1 MLRSSWR
8 WLAGCVALA
17 VPLAVPAHHSVAFY
31 SNDKIELRG
40 EITKIE
46 WQNPHIQ
53 FGFRTVGSDGVEKMW
68 RLESSSIFLRLK
80 DGVTRDLFRA
90 GDEVKVF
97 GRTSAHDAS
106 AILVTNMLLPDGR
119 EAPLWP
125 DAAPHF
131 VSADKMIKATAQL
144 VDAAAE
150 NRGIFRVWRPDAL
163 LTPGRLEGLPYTDAA
178 VAARKSFDLLAAA
191 ARCEPEGMP
200 RIMIALFPFEFV
212 DRGNEIALRTE
223 LYDTERTIHMD
234 RKAPP
239 AGERPSKLGYS
250 VGEWQD
256 GALVVK
262 TTLVNWPYFD
272 TSGTPLSANV
282 RIEERYTLSSDQTRL
297 DFAMT
302 VDDSTTFT
310 APAELNI
317 TWDAYGDT
325 IGRYDCKRG

>member
-53 FGFRTVGSDGVEKMW
+53 FGLRTVGSDGVEKMW

-97 GRTSAHDAS
+97 GRTSARDAS

-131 VSADKMIKATAQL
+131 VSADRMIKATPQL

-178 VAARKSFDLLAAA
+178 VAARKSFDLLAAS

-200 RIMIALFPFEFV
+200 RIMIALFPFELV
-212 DRGNEIALRTE
+212 DHGREISLRTE
-223 LYDTERTIHMD
+223 LYDTQRTIHMD
-234 RKAPP
+234 RTAPP
-239 AGERPSKLGYS
+239 PGEPASKLGYS
-250 VGEWQD
+250 VGEWRD
-256 GALVVK
+256 GQLIVN
-262 TTLVNWPYFD
+262 TTRVNWPYFD
-272 TSGTPLSANV
+272 QSGTPISENV
-282 RIEERYTLSSDQTRL
+282 QIEEHFKVNGDQTRL
-297 DFAMT
+297 DYELT
-302 VDDSTTFT
+302 VVDPATFKS
-310 APAELNI
+310 PATLDFS
-317 TWDAYGDT
+317 WLAYGDT
-325 IGRYDCKRG
+325 IQRYDCRRK